1 MEPKEVL
8 SVKTEP
14 GRDGP
19 PILNLP
25 AYLSIQRPQKM
36 VQMSETKTPKLLS
49 RCWFFNIHRR
59 LSQGRVS
66 PVSTEKHFILALVVA
81 DLAEQL
87 VAWALVQLFSHQD
100 FHPFTIC
107 HSCTFQ
113 IYIEANLDP
122 KREKQT
128 HKCTCALLLRSLAIQ
143 NSSNHLIWGSWF
155 LGRRFKAAN
164 Q

>member
-66 PVSTEKHFILALVVA
+66 PLRSISSWLLLLLILLNNW
-81 DLAEQL
+81 LLEL
-87 VAWALVQLFSHQD
+87 LFSYSLIRTSTLSQFVILVHFKSTLKPTLIQKGKNKHINAPVPY
-100 FHPFTIC
+100 FCEVLPSRT
-107 HSCTFQ
+107 
-113 IYIEANLDP
+113 
-122 KREKQT
+122 RQT
-128 HKCTCALLLRSLAIQ
+128 T
-143 NSSNHLIWGSWF
+143 
-155 LGRRFKAAN
+155 
-164 Q
+164 

>member
-25 AYLSIQRPQKM
+25 AYLSIQRPQKT
-36 VQMSETKTPKLLS
+36 VQMSETKTPKMLS

-66 PVSTEKHFILALVVA
+66 PLRSISSWLLLLLILLNNW
-81 DLAEQL
+81 LLEL
-87 VAWALVQLFSHQD
+87 LFSYSLIRTSTLSQFVILVHFKSTLKPTLIQKGKNKHINAPVPY
-100 FHPFTIC
+100 FCEVLPSRT
-107 HSCTFQ
+107 
-113 IYIEANLDP
+113 
-122 KREKQT
+122 RQT
-128 HKCTCALLLRSLAIQ
+128 T
-143 NSSNHLIWGSWF
+143 
-155 LGRRFKAAN
+155 
-164 Q
+164 

>member
-25 AYLSIQRPQKM
+25 AYLSIQRPQKT
-36 VQMSETKTPKLLS
+36 VWNKNTKNALSLLIFQYPPSPLS
-49 RCWFFNIHRR
+49 RP
-59 LSQGRVS
+59 SQ
-66 PVSTEKHFILALVVA
+66 STEKHFILALVVA

-113 IYIEANLDP
+113 IYIEANLNP